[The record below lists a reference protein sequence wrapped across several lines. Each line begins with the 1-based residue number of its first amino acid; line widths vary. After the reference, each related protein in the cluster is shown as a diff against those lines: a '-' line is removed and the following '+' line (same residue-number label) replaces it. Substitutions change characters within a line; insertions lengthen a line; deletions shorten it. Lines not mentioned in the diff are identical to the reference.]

1 MAMNRFVSLFSSSS
15 FIKQLRGSSYIPTGT
30 LSFYFPLFYSFSSSL
45 QPFHYH
51 SNDDRQLIIQ
61 SALQQFELG
70 FTEIDDAISLFFQL
84 KSLYPPPSLV
94 VFTQLFNAMMK
105 MKPSPPYSAV
115 LSLSRELHL
124 SIHRPDLYTLTIIV
138 NCFCRLGNVALAF
151 STLAIVFK
159 LGHQADIVLYNS
171 LLNGLII
178 SYRFHE
184 VDSFLDKVLH
194 LGFQPTV
201 VTYNTLMHGMCTLG
215 LWTNAKEMFKEML
228 INNITPDVY
237 TMNILINAFVKCKDF
252 DKALGVIQEMSLK
265 GLTPNIIT
273 YNIMID
279 ALCKENKLAFA
290 NHLTEVMKA
299 YGLKPDVVTWSS
311 LLHGLCENGQLDEAM
326 GLIAK
331 MENEGVSPNIVTYS
345 ILIDGLCEVG
355 QLRKAVDVFLSLPSK
370 RLKPNLHTY
379 TIMIKGLCKG
389 GLFDDACE
397 LFKTMEDDGYT
408 ADAYAINTLIIEFLN
423 RNYPS
428 KASGVVKCRN
438 DIQFK
443 ANVTSLFQG
452 LLNRDDVSYTQ
463 KEMIVQILRSKQ
475 LRNTI

>member
-1 MAMNRFVSLFSSSS
+1 MTVLGSSSILDFKIYWICLFS
-15 FIKQLRGSSYIPTGT
+15 
-30 LSFYFPLFYSFSSSL
+30 YS
-45 QPFHYH
+45 
-51 SNDDRQLIIQ
+51 N
-61 SALQQFELG
+61 
-70 FTEIDDAISLFFQL
+70 
-84 KSLYPPPSLV
+84 
-94 VFTQLFNAMMK
+94 
-105 MKPSPPYSAV
+105 
-115 LSLSRELHL
+115 
-124 SIHRPDLYTLTIIV
+124 
-138 NCFCRLGNVALAF
+138 
-151 STLAIVFK
+151 
-159 LGHQADIVLYNS
+159 
-171 LLNGLII
+171 NGLII

-184 VDSFLDKVLH
+184 IDSFLDKVLH
-194 LGFQPTV
+194 LGFKPTV
-201 VTYNTLMHGMCTLG
+201 VTYNTLMHGMYTLG

-237 TMNILINAFVKCKDF
+237 TMIILINAFVKCKDF

-265 GLTPNIIT
+265 GLTPNLIT

-279 ALCKENKLAFA
+279 ALCKENKLAFV
-290 NHLTEVMKA
+290 NHLIEVMKA
-299 YGLKPDVVTWSS
+299 YGLKPDVVIWSS

-326 GLIAK
+326 GLIGK
-331 MENEGVSPNIVTYS
+331 MENKGVSLNIVTYS

-379 TIMIKGLCKG
+379 TIMIKGLCKA

-408 ADAYAINTLIIEFLN
+408 ADAYAINTLVIEFLN

-443 ANVTSLFQG
+443 ANVTSLFEG
-452 LLNRDDVSYTQ
+452 LLNRDDVSYAQ

-475 LRNTI
+475 LPHVVTVQISSLSNIFMILSLRQQIGQYSSKYLAESCESLGKWNLNAVSHHYMGIFYLQSSLNIPKQGRKHDISLYMATFTMLELETDVSCWH